1 MGRRTRLHHTIRVYL
16 SENRCG
22 PVLQLLFQTSVASPP
37 LGESNAR
44 LLTMGN
50 GVSLRKIPLTEEEAL
65 REGYTR
71 EEIDQYLFPLV
82 SGA

>member
-1 MGRRTRLHHTIRVYL
+1 
-16 SENRCG
+16 
-22 PVLQLLFQTSVASPP
+22 
-37 LGESNAR
+37 
-44 LLTMGN
+44 MGN